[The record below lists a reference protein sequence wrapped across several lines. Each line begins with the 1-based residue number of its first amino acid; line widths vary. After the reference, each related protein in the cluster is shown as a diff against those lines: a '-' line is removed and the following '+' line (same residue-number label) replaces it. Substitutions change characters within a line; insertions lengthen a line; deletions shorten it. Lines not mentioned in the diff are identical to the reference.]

1 MKRSWHALLAP
12 AIVAAT
18 TVPVALVPTGA
29 LAADGDITASILAN
43 SDVVLGGNAVVNVPP
58 GSHTYSGVISGQG
71 SLRVSGTGT
80 LILTKDSTFTLPGSQ
95 QGQSV
100 SIPGGNHPYVVVN
113 NPDRPAITVD
123 AGATLQYGNGGT
135 TGLIGAFPYNSPG
148 YQQNQDNIRVD
159 GTLNLS
165 LTRLFNLGTISG
177 SGTILQPRNLWGTLQ
192 LCGSSPF
199 SGVFDIGTGANY
211 AATTCAAD
219 LPNAKAVL
227 NRGSWIIDTPLNQ
240 TVVQRQNFYSRE
252 YGNDVNV
259 HSRPGSKV
267 VLTGTYSYS
276 DNTGTAS
283 PALSNANL
291 NLVPVAHQLNKRG
304 TNIEGADVQWG
315 DGTTHQIF
323 MPGTAETAYINLHAN
338 SQRSRLTF
346 DYNGPVTL
354 GLPIGG
360 GKYHDTLAAPG
371 AGDIVIAGTS
381 GNDVTFAAAQFY
393 DGSTTIQRGATLRL
407 GAGTAGADGSL
418 YTKGALDAIS
428 DEGSLIVQNV
438 RTPVT
443 LPAVSGAGSVTQDG
457 TATTTLTA
465 ASYLG
470 ATTVAKGT
478 LVVAGASLASSS
490 GVALTGASAVLDL
503 GAATSTTLRK
513 LAAVTGA
520 KIILPGGAQSF
531 TVGSQDAA
539 LSGDTLSVGGAA
551 FSVAR
556 TAGRIELTA
565 TTAATESAAPSASP
579 TNATPGQADPA
590 APAPDQAAPSAPAE
604 PTGSTAAA
612 PTGGTAWGTP
622 AAVAVAALAAA
633 AGLVLLALRRRRA
646 SVDRRRRRGSRRRP
660 APGGR

>member
-1 MKRSWHALLAP
+1 MRRSWHALLVS

-18 TVPVALVPTGA
+18 AVPVALAPTDA
-29 LAADGDITASILAN
+29 VAADGDITPSILAN
-43 SDVVLGGNAVVNVPP
+43 SDVVLGGSAVVNVPP

-100 SIPGGNHPYVVVN
+100 TILGGNHPYVVVS

-148 YQQNQDNIRVD
+148 YQQNQDNIRID

-165 LTRLFNLGTISG
+165 LTRLFNLGTVSG
-177 SGTILQPRNLWGTLQ
+177 SGTIFQPRNLWGTLQ

-199 SGVFDIGTGANY
+199 SGVLDIGTGANY

-267 VLTGTYSYS
+267 ILTGTYSYS
-276 DNTGTAS
+276 DNTGTA
-283 PALSNANL
+283 PPTLSNGNL

-304 TNIEGADVQWG
+304 TNIEGADVHWG

-323 MPGTAETAYINLHAN
+323 LPGTAETAYINLHAN

-407 GAGTAGADGSL
+407 GSGAGADGSL
-418 YTKGALDAIS
+418 HTKGALDAIS
-428 DEGSLIVQNV
+428 DDGALIMQNV

-443 LPAVSGAGSVTQDG
+443 LPAVSGSGSVTQNG

-465 ASYLG
+465 ASYTG

-478 LVVAGASLASSS
+478 LAVAGASLASSS

-503 GAATSTTLRK
+503 SAAKSTTLRK
-513 LAAVTGA
+513 LEAVTGA
-520 KIILPGGAQSF
+520 KIILPGGAQSL
-531 TVGSQDAA
+531 TVGPQDAA

-556 TAGRIELTA
+556 TAGHIELTA
-565 TTAATESAAPSASP
+565 TTAATESASPSASA
-579 TNATPGQADPA
+579 TNAAPGQADPP
-590 APAPDQAAPSAPAE
+590 APAGPTDSPAV
-604 PTGSTAAA
+604 ARA
-612 PTGGTAWGTP
+612 GGTAWGTLP
-622 AAVAVAALAAA
+622 SAAAAFAALAAA
-633 AGLVLLALRRRRA
+633 AGLVLLALLALRI
-646 SVDRRRRRGSRRRP
+646 RRRRRPVDRHRRR
-660 APGGR
+660 GRRA

>member
-1 MKRSWHALLAP
+1 MKRSWHALLAS

-18 TVPVALVPTGA
+18 TVPVALAPTDA
-29 LAADGDITASILAN
+29 VAADGDITSSILAD

-58 GSHTYSGVISGQG
+58 GVHTYAGVISGQG

-95 QGQSV
+95 QAQSV
-100 SIPGGNHPYVVVN
+100 SVPGGNHPYVVVS
-113 NPDRPAITVD
+113 NPDRPAVTVD

-177 SGTILQPRNLWGTLQ
+177 SGTIVQPRNLWGTLQ

-199 SGVFDIGTGANY
+199 SGVLDIGTGANY
-211 AATTCAAD
+211 AATTCTAD
-219 LPNAKAVL
+219 LPNAKAVV

-276 DNTGTAS
+276 DNTDTAS
-283 PALSNANL
+283 PALSNSNL
-291 NLVPVAHQLNKRG
+291 NWVTVAHRSNKRG

-323 MPGTAETAYINLHAN
+323 MPGTAETAYVNLHARP
-338 SQRSRLTF
+338 QRSRLTF

-360 GKYHDTLAAPG
+360 GMYHDTLATPG
-371 AGDIVIAGTS
+371 AGDIVIAGTA

-407 GAGTAGADGSL
+407 GSGAAGADGSL
-418 YTKGALDAIS
+418 HTKGTLDAVG
-428 DEGSLIVQNV
+428 DDGSLIVQNV
-438 RTPVT
+438 RTAVT
-443 LPAVSGAGSVTQDG
+443 LPPVSGSGSVTQNG
-457 TATTTLTA
+457 TATATLTA
-465 ASYLG
+465 ASYTG

-478 LVVAGASLASSS
+478 LAVAGASLSSSS

-513 LAAVTGA
+513 LEVVTGA

-531 TVGSQDAA
+531 TVGAQDAA
-539 LSGDTLSVGGAA
+539 LSGDTLSVGGAS
-551 FSVAR
+551 FSIAR
-556 TAGRIELTA
+556 TAGHVELTA
-565 TTAATESAAPSASP
+565 VTAATATTPAASPSASSP
-579 TNATPGQADPA
+579 DEPVGQAGDPPPAGPTA
-590 APAPDQAAPSAPAE
+590 APAAARAGSAVWAV
-604 PTGSTAAA
+604 PTAV
-612 PTGGTAWGTP
+612 GTA
-622 AAVAVAALAAA
+622 LAGA
-633 AGLVLLALRRRRA
+633 AGGVLLALRRRRRRGRPG
-646 SVDRRRRRGSRRRP
+646 RRRH
-660 APGGR
+660 GR

>member
-1 MKRSWHALLAP
+1 MKRPWHALLAS
-12 AIVAAT
+12 AIVVAT
-18 TVPVALVPTGA
+18 TVPVALAPTGA
-29 LAADGDITASILAN
+29 VAADGDITSSILAN

-58 GSHTYSGVISGQG
+58 GAHTYSGVISGQG

-80 LILTKDSTFTLPGSQ
+80 LILTRDSTFTLPGSQ

-100 SIPGGNHPYVVVN
+100 SIPGGNHPYVVLS

-177 SGTILQPRNLWGTLQ
+177 SGTIVQPRNLWGTLQ

-199 SGVFDIGTGANY
+199 SGVLDIGTGANY
-211 AATTCAAD
+211 ASTTCAAD
-219 LPNAKAVL
+219 LPNARAVL

-276 DNTGTAS
+276 DNTSTTS
-283 PALSNANL
+283 PALSNNNL
-291 NLVPVAHQLNKRG
+291 NWVTVAHRLNKRG

-323 MPGTAETAYINLHAN
+323 MPGTAETAYINLHAR

-346 DYNGPVTL
+346 NYNGPVTL

-360 GKYHDTLAAPG
+360 GMYHDTLAAPG
-371 AGDIVIAGTS
+371 GGDIVIAGTR

-393 DGSTTIQRGATLRL
+393 DGSTTIQQGATLRL
-407 GAGTAGADGSL
+407 GSGAAGADGSL
-418 YTKGALDAIS
+418 YTKGPLDAIS
-428 DEGSLIVQNV
+428 NNGSLIIQNV

-443 LPAVSGAGSVTQDG
+443 LPAVSGSGSVTQDG
-457 TATTTLTA
+457 AATATLTA
-465 ASYLG
+465 ASYTG

-478 LVVAGASLASSS
+478 LAVAGAPLSSSS
-490 GVALTGASAVLDL
+490 GVALTDASAVLDL

-513 LAAVTGA
+513 LEVVTGA

-539 LSGDTLSVGGAA
+539 LSGDTLSMGGAS

-565 TTAATESAAPSASP
+565 VTAATETASPSASSTDEP
-579 TNATPGQADPA
+579 AGQAGD
-590 APAPDQAAPSAPAE
+590 SASTAS
-604 PTGSTAAA
+604 TAGTAAA
-612 PTGGTAWGTP
+612 RAGGAVWETL
-622 AAVAVAALAAA
+622 AAVGAALAAA
-633 AGLVLLALRRRRA
+633 AGVVLLALRI
-646 SVDRRRRRGSRRRP
+646 RRRRGHIGRRRRH
-660 APGGR
+660 GR

>member
-1 MKRSWHALLAP
+1 MKRSWHALLAS

-18 TVPVALVPTGA
+18 TVPVALAPTGA
-29 LAADGDITASILAN
+29 VAADGDITASILAN

-100 SIPGGNHPYVVVN
+100 SIPGGNHPYVVVS

-148 YQQNQDNIRVD
+148 YPQNQDNIRVD

-177 SGTILQPRNLWGTLQ
+177 SGTIFQPRNMWGTLQ

-199 SGVFDIGTGANY
+199 SGVLDIGTGANY

-283 PALSNANL
+283 PGLSNGNL

-393 DGSTTIQRGATLRL
+393 DGSTTVQRGATLRL
-407 GAGTAGADGSL
+407 GSGTAGADGSL

-428 DEGSLIVQNV
+428 DEGSLIIQNV

-443 LPAVSGAGSVTQDG
+443 LPAVSGSGSVTQNG

-465 ASYLG
+465 ASYTG

-478 LVVAGASLASSS
+478 LAVAGASLASSS
-490 GVALTGASAVLDL
+490 GVALTDASAVLDL
-503 GAATSTTLRK
+503 GAAKSTTLRK
-513 LAAVTGA
+513 LEVVTGA
-520 KIILPGGAQSF
+520 KIILPGGVQNF
-531 TVGSQDAA
+531 TVGSQDTA
-539 LSGDTLSVGGAA
+539 LSGDTLSVGGTA

-556 TAGRIELTA
+556 TAGHIELTA
-565 TTAATESAAPSASP
+565 TTAAVESASP
-579 TNATPGQADPA
+579 PTSSTNGVPVQADP
-590 APAPDQAAPSAPAE
+590 SA
-604 PTGSTAAA
+604 PTGSTDSTAATR
-612 PTGGTAWGTP
+612 PGGTAWGTLAP
-622 AAVAVAALAAA
+622 VAAALAAA
-633 AGLVLLALRRRRA
+633 AGLVLLALRIRRRHGPIG
-646 SVDRRRRRGSRRRP
+646 RHRPRGH
-660 APGGR
+660 

>member
-1 MKRSWHALLAP
+1 MT
-12 AIVAAT
+12 IT
-18 TVPVALVPTGA
+18 PVALAQVSA
-29 LAADGDITASILAN
+29 VAADGDITSSVLAN

-58 GSHTYSGVISGQG
+58 GTHTYAGVISGQG
-71 SLRVSGTGT
+71 SLRISGTGT
-80 LILTKDSTFTLPGSQ
+80 LILTKDSTFTLPASQ

-100 SIPGGNHPYVVVN
+100 STPGGNHPYVVVG

-177 SGTILQPRNLWGTLQ
+177 SGTIVQPRNMWGTLQ

-211 AATTCAAD
+211 AATTCTAD
-219 LPNAKAVL
+219 LPNARSVV

-267 VLTGTYSYS
+267 ILAGTYSYS
-276 DNTGTAS
+276 DNTSTTS
-283 PALSNANL
+283 PALSNSNL
-291 NLVPVAHQLNKRG
+291 NWVPVAHQLNKRG
-304 TNIEGADVQWG
+304 TNIEGADVHWG

-323 MPGTAETAYINLHAN
+323 MPGTAETAYVNLHAN

-371 AGDIVIAGTS
+371 AGDIVIASTS

-393 DGSTTIQRGATLRL
+393 DGSTTIQQGATLRL
-407 GAGTAGADGSL
+407 GSGTAGADGSL
-418 YTKGALDAIS
+418 YTKGSLDAIS
-428 DEGSLIVQNV
+428 DNGSLIIQNV

-443 LPAVSGAGSVTQDG
+443 LPALSGSGSLTQDG
-457 TATTTLTA
+457 TETTTLTA
-465 ASYLG
+465 ASYTG

-478 LVVAGASLASSS
+478 LAVAGASLSSSS
-490 GVALTGASAVLDL
+490 GVALTDPSAVLDL
-503 GAATSTTLRK
+503 GTATSTTLRK
-513 LAAVTGA
+513 LDVVAGA
-520 KIILPGGAQSF
+520 KIVLPDGTQGF
-531 TVGSQDAA
+531 TVGSQQAA
-539 LSGDTLSVGGAA
+539 LSGDRLGVGGAV

-556 TAGRIELTA
+556 TAGHIELTA
-565 TTAATESAAPSASP
+565 LAAGTETASASASSTAVPAGQAGDSAA
-579 TNATPGQADPA
+579 
-590 APAPDQAAPSAPAE
+590 
-604 PTGSTAAA
+604 TGST
-612 PTGGTAWGTP
+612 PSGTTGGSPGARAGGAGWKVL
-622 AAVAVAALAAA
+622 ASAVVGLAAS
-633 AGLVLLALRRRRA
+633 AGGVLLFRRSRRRRVRTGGDFTQPAYSA
-646 SVDRRRRRGSRRRP
+646 STPIAHPEDPR
-660 APGGR
+660 ATGG

>member
-1 MKRSWHALLAP
+1 MKRSWHALLAS

-18 TVPVALVPTGA
+18 TAPVALAPTGA
-29 LAADGDITASILAN
+29 VAADGDITSSILAN

-58 GSHTYSGVISGQG
+58 GAHTYSGVISGQG

-100 SIPGGNHPYVVVN
+100 SIPGGNHPYVVVD

-123 AGATLQYGNGGT
+123 AGATLQYGNGGS

-177 SGTILQPRNLWGTLQ
+177 SGTVFQPRNLWGTLQ

-219 LPNAKAVL
+219 LPNAKAVI

-283 PALSNANL
+283 PALSNGNL

-304 TNIEGADVQWG
+304 TNIEGADVHWG
-315 DGTTHQIF
+315 DGSTHQIF
-323 MPGTAETAYINLHAN
+323 MPGTP
-338 SQRSRLTF
+338 RPR
-346 DYNGPVTL
+346 
-354 GLPIGG
+354 
-360 GKYHDTLAAPG
+360 
-371 AGDIVIAGTS
+371 
-381 GNDVTFAAAQFY
+381 
-393 DGSTTIQRGATLRL
+393 
-407 GAGTAGADGSL
+407 
-418 YTKGALDAIS
+418 
-428 DEGSLIVQNV
+428 
-438 RTPVT
+438 
-443 LPAVSGAGSVTQDG
+443 
-457 TATTTLTA
+457 
-465 ASYLG
+465 
-470 ATTVAKGT
+470 
-478 LVVAGASLASSS
+478 
-490 GVALTGASAVLDL
+490 
-503 GAATSTTLRK
+503 TSTCTPTR
-513 LAAVTGA
+513 
-520 KIILPGGAQSF
+520 S
-531 TVGSQDAA
+531 
-539 LSGDTLSVGGAA
+539 
-551 FSVAR
+551 AR
-556 TAGRIELTA
+556 G
-565 TTAATESAAPSASP
+565 
-579 TNATPGQADPA
+579 
-590 APAPDQAAPSAPAE
+590 
-604 PTGSTAAA
+604 
-612 PTGGTAWGTP
+612 
-622 AAVAVAALAAA
+622 
-633 AGLVLLALRRRRA
+633 
-646 SVDRRRRRGSRRRP
+646 
-660 APGGR
+660 